1 MLTTSEENY
10 LKTIYNLS
18 ESGKNQVSTNSVSK
32 FLKTKPSS
40 VTDMIKKLSAKK
52 LLYHKKYKGTNISSN
67 GKKLA
72 IQIIRKHRLWEVFLF
87 EKLDFKWD
95 EVHKIAEELE
105 HITNE
110 KLIDKLDKYLKYP
123 KIDPHGD
130 PIPNKDGKIDIKPKI
145 KLSNLLINNKCIVS
159 KVNDEDGNLLEYL
172 NKIKIHI
179 GSKIKVFD
187 IIEFDKSIEIE
198 IDSKNKV
205 FISNRVAKNILVS
218 KIN

>member
-179 GSKIKVFD
+179 GSKIKVLD

-205 FISNRVAKNILVS
+205 FISNRVAENILVS

>member
-172 NKIKIHI
+172 NKIKMHI

-187 IIEFDKSIEIE
+187 IIEFDRSIEIE

-205 FISNRVAKNILVS
+205 FISSRVAENILVT

>member
-18 ESGKNQVSTNSVSK
+18 ESGKNQVSTNSISK

-52 LLYHKKYKGTNISSN
+52 LLYHKRYKGTNISSN

-187 IIEFDKSIEIE
+187 IIEFDRSIEIE

-205 FISNRVAKNILVS
+205 FISNRVAKNILVT

>member
-145 KLSNLLINNKCIVS
+145 KLSNLLINNKCNVS
-159 KVNDEDGNLLEYL
+159 KVNDENGNLLEYL
-172 NKIKIHI
+172 NKIKMHI

-187 IIEFDKSIEIE
+187 IIEFDRSIEIE

-205 FISNRVAKNILVS
+205 FISNRVAKNILVT

>member
-18 ESGKNQVSTNSVSK
+18 ESGKKQVSTNSISK

-87 EKLDFKWD
+87 EKLKFKWD

-110 KLIDKLDKYLKYP
+110 KLIEKLDKYLKYP

-130 PIPNKDGKIDIKPKI
+130 PIPNKNGEINIKPKI
-145 KLSNLLINNKCIVS
+145 KLSNLLINNNCIVS
-159 KVNDEDGNLLEYL
+159 NVNDDDGNLLEYL

-187 IIEFDKSIEIE
+187 IIEYDKSIEIE

-205 FISNRVAKNILVS
+205 FISNRVAENILVT

>member
-18 ESGKNQVSTNSVSK
+18 ESGKKQVSTNSISK

-87 EKLDFKWD
+87 EKLKFKWD

-110 KLIDKLDKYLKYP
+110 KLIEKLDKYLKYP

-130 PIPNKDGKIDIKPKI
+130 PIPNKNGEINIKPKI
-145 KLSNLLINNKCIVS
+145 KLSNLLINNNCIVS
-159 KVNDEDGNLLEYL
+159 NVNDDDANLLEYL

-205 FISNRVAKNILVS
+205 FISNRVAENILVT
-218 KIN
+218 KTN

>member
-172 NKIKIHI
+172 NKIKMHI
-179 GSKIKVFD
+179 GSKIKVLD

-205 FISNRVAKNILVS
+205 FISNRVAKNILVT

>member
-18 ESGKNQVSTNSVSK
+18 ESGKNQVSTNSISK

-87 EKLDFKWD
+87 EKLNFKWD

-110 KLIDKLDKYLKYP
+110 KLIERLDKYLKYP

-130 PIPNKDGKIDIKPKI
+130 PIPNKNGEINIKPKI
-145 KLSNLLINNKCIVS
+145 KLSNLLINNNCIVS
-159 KVNDEDGNLLEYL
+159 NVNDDDGNLLEYL

-205 FISNRVAKNILVS
+205 FISNRVAENILVT
-218 KIN
+218 KTN

>member
-179 GSKIKVFD
+179 GSKIKVLD

-205 FISNRVAKNILVS
+205 FISNRVAKNILVT

>member
-18 ESGKNQVSTNSVSK
+18 DSGKNQVSTNSISK

-52 LLYHKKYKGTNISSN
+52 LLYHKRYKGTNISSN

-72 IQIIRKHRLWEVFLF
+72 VQIIRKHRLWEVFLY
-87 EKLDFKWD
+87 EKLKFKWD

-105 HITNE
+105 HITND
-110 KLIDKLDKYLKYP
+110 KLIEKLDKYLKYP
-123 KIDPHGD
+123 KVDPHGD
-130 PIPNKDGKIDIKPKI
+130 PIPNKNGEIDIKPKI
-145 KLSNLLINNKCIVS
+145 KLSKLSIKEKCIVS
-159 KVNDEDGNLLEYL
+159 NVNDEDDNLLEYL

-187 IIEFDKSIEIE
+187 VIDFDKSLEIE
-198 IDSKNKV
+198 IDSTNKV
-205 FISNRVAKNILVS
+205 FISNTVAENILVT
-218 KIN
+218 KIS

>member
-18 ESGKNQVSTNSVSK
+18 DSGKNQVSTNSISK

-52 LLYHKKYKGTNISSN
+52 LLYHKRYKGTNISSN

-72 IQIIRKHRLWEVFLF
+72 VQIIRKHRLWEVFLY
-87 EKLDFKWD
+87 EKLKFKWD

-105 HITNE
+105 HITND
-110 KLIDKLDKYLKYP
+110 KLIEKLDKYLKYP
-123 KIDPHGD
+123 KVDPHGD
-130 PIPNKDGKIDIKPKI
+130 PIPNKNGEIDIKPKI
-145 KLSNLLINNKCIVS
+145 KLSKLSIKEKCIVS
-159 KVNDEDGNLLEYL
+159 NVNDEDDNLLEYL

-187 IIEFDKSIEIE
+187 VIDFDKSLEIE
-198 IDSKNKV
+198 IDSTNKV
-205 FISNRVAKNILVS
+205 FISNTVAENILVA
-218 KIN
+218 KIS

>member
-145 KLSNLLINNKCIVS
+145 KLSNLLINNNCIVS
-159 KVNDEDGNLLEYL
+159 NVNDDDGNLLEYL

-205 FISNRVAKNILVS
+205 FISNRVAENILVT
-218 KIN
+218 KTN

>member
-145 KLSNLLINNKCIVS
+145 KLSNLLINNKCNVS
-159 KVNDEDGNLLEYL
+159 KVNDENGNLLEYL

-179 GSKIKVFD
+179 GSKIKVLD

-205 FISNRVAKNILVS
+205 FISNRVAKNILVT

>member
-1 MLTTSEENY
+1 
-10 LKTIYNLS
+10 
-18 ESGKNQVSTNSVSK
+18 
-32 FLKTKPSS
+32 
-40 VTDMIKKLSAKK
+40 MIKKLSAKK

-145 KLSNLLINNKCIVS
+145 KLSNLLINNKCNVS
-159 KVNDEDGNLLEYL
+159 KVNDENGNLLEYL

-179 GSKIKVFD
+179 GSKIKVLD

-205 FISNRVAKNILVS
+205 FISNRVAENILVT
-218 KIN
+218 KTN

>member
-187 IIEFDKSIEIE
+187 IIEFDRSIEIE

-205 FISNRVAKNILVS
+205 FISNRVAENILIT

>member
-18 ESGKNQVSTNSVSK
+18 ESGKKQVSTNSISK

-87 EKLDFKWD
+87 EKLNFKWD

-110 KLIDKLDKYLKYP
+110 KLIERLDKYLKYP

-130 PIPNKDGKIDIKPKI
+130 HIPNKNGEINIKPKI
-145 KLSNLLINNKCIVS
+145 KLSNLLINNNCIVS
-159 KVNDEDGNLLEYL
+159 NVNDDDGNLLEYL

-205 FISNRVAKNILVS
+205 FISNRVAENILVT
-218 KIN
+218 KTN

>member
-18 ESGKNQVSTNSVSK
+18 ESGKNQVSTNSISK

-87 EKLDFKWD
+87 EKLNFKWD

-110 KLIDKLDKYLKYP
+110 KLIERLDKYLKYP

-130 PIPNKDGKIDIKPKI
+130 PIPNKNGEINIKPII
-145 KLSNLLINNKCIVS
+145 KLSNLLINNNCIVS
-159 KVNDEDGNLLEYL
+159 NVNDDDGNLLEYL

-198 IDSKNKV
+198 IDSENKV
-205 FISNRVAKNILVS
+205 FISNRVAENILVT
-218 KIN
+218 KTN

>member
-110 KLIDKLDKYLKYP
+110 KLIDKLDLKYP

-172 NKIKIHI
+172 NKIKMHI

-205 FISNRVAKNILVS
+205 FISNRVAKNILVT

>member
-18 ESGKNQVSTNSVSK
+18 ESGKNQVSTNSISK

-205 FISNRVAKNILVS
+205 FISNRVAKNILVT

>member
-52 LLYHKKYKGTNISSN
+52 LLYHIKYKGTNISSN

-205 FISNRVAKNILVS
+205 FISNRVAKNILVT

>member
-18 ESGKNQVSTNSVSK
+18 ESGKNQVSTNSISK

-205 FISNRVAKNILVS
+205 FISNRVAENILVS

>member
-18 ESGKNQVSTNSVSK
+18 ESGKKQVSTNSISK

-87 EKLDFKWD
+87 EKLNFKWD

-110 KLIDKLDKYLKYP
+110 KLIERLDKYLKYP

-130 PIPNKDGKIDIKPKI
+130 PIPNKNGEINIKPKI
-145 KLSNLLINNKCIVS
+145 KLSNLLINNNCIVS
-159 KVNDEDGNLLEYL
+159 NVNDDDGNLLEYL

-198 IDSKNKV
+198 IDSENKV
-205 FISNRVAKNILVS
+205 FISNRVAENILVT
-218 KIN
+218 KTN

>member
-18 ESGKNQVSTNSVSK
+18 ESGKKQVSTNSISK

-87 EKLDFKWD
+87 EKLNFKWD

-110 KLIDKLDKYLKYP
+110 KLIERLDKYLKYP

-130 PIPNKDGKIDIKPKI
+130 PIPNKNGEINIKPKI
-145 KLSNLLINNKCIVS
+145 KLSNLLINNNCIVS
-159 KVNDEDGNLLEYL
+159 NVNDDDGNLLEYL

-179 GSKIKVFD
+179 GSKIKIFD

-205 FISNRVAKNILVS
+205 FISNRVAENILVT
-218 KIN
+218 KTN

>member
-18 ESGKNQVSTNSVSK
+18 ESGKKQVSTNSISK

-87 EKLDFKWD
+87 EKLNFKWD

-110 KLIDKLDKYLKYP
+110 KLIEKLDKYLKYP

-130 PIPNKDGKIDIKPKI
+130 PIPNKNGEINIKPKI
-145 KLSNLLINNKCIVS
+145 KLSNLLINNNCIVS
-159 KVNDEDGNLLEYL
+159 NVNDDDGNLLEYL

-187 IIEFDKSIEIE
+187 IIEYDKSIEIE

-205 FISNRVAKNILVS
+205 FISNRVAENILVT

>member
-205 FISNRVAKNILVS
+205 FISNRVAKNILVT

>member
-145 KLSNLLINNKCIVS
+145 KLSNLLINNNCIVS
-159 KVNDEDGNLLEYL
+159 NVNDDDGNLLEYL

-205 FISNRVAKNILVS
+205 FISNRVAKNILVT

>member
-18 ESGKNQVSTNSVSK
+18 ESGKKQVSTNSISK

-87 EKLDFKWD
+87 EKLNFKWD

-110 KLIDKLDKYLKYP
+110 KLIEKLDKYLKYP

-130 PIPNKDGKIDIKPKI
+130 PIPNKNGEIDIKPKI
-145 KLSNLLINNKCIVS
+145 KLSNLLINNNCIVS
-159 KVNDEDGNLLEYL
+159 NVNDDDGNLLEYL

-205 FISNRVAKNILVS
+205 FISNRVAENILVT
-218 KIN
+218 KTN

>member
-87 EKLDFKWD
+87 EKLNFKWD

-110 KLIDKLDKYLKYP
+110 KLIERLDKYLKYP

-130 PIPNKDGKIDIKPKI
+130 PIPNKNGEINIKPKI
-145 KLSNLLINNKCIVS
+145 KLSNLLINNNCIVS
-159 KVNDEDGNLLEYL
+159 NVNDDDGNLLEYL

-205 FISNRVAKNILVS
+205 FISNRVAENILVT
-218 KIN
+218 KTN

>member
-130 PIPNKDGKIDIKPKI
+130 PIPNKDGKINIKPKI

-205 FISNRVAKNILVS
+205 FISNRVAENILVT

>member
-18 ESGKNQVSTNSVSK
+18 ESGKKQVSTNSISK

-87 EKLDFKWD
+87 EKLNFKWD

-110 KLIDKLDKYLKYP
+110 KLIERLDKYLKYP

-130 PIPNKDGKIDIKPKI
+130 PIPNKNGEINIKPKI
-145 KLSNLLINNKCIVS
+145 KLSNLLINNNCIVS
-159 KVNDEDGNLLEYL
+159 NVNDDDGNLLEYL

-205 FISNRVAKNILVS
+205 FISNRVAENILVT
-218 KIN
+218 KTN

>member
-205 FISNRVAKNILVS
+205 FISNRVAENILVT
-218 KIN
+218 KTN